1 MNKADDMQAMRTLPR
16 RGQSWIETRVDRHPT
31 RWRWILG
38 GPVALVL
45 SILAMAGLPT
55 VLPAG
60 AGGVNHLVL
69 PVVLFP
75 LLWSS
80 FVVWPVASMRPARV
94 TTTYLALTALLL
106 TLIALSFLT

>member
-1 MNKADDMQAMRTLPR
+1 MRAWLDVPR
-16 RGQSWIETRVDRHPT
+16 QGQIWIETRVDRRPT
-31 RWRWILG
+31 LWRWLLA
-38 GPVALVL
+38 GPLAFLM

-55 VLPAG
+55 VLPTG

-80 FVVWPVASMRPARV
+80 FVVWPVAALHIGRV
-94 TTTYLALTALLL
+94 ALVYVALCVGLL
-106 TLIALSFLT
+106 VLIGFAFLT

>member
-1 MNKADDMQAMRTLPR
+1 MQALGTLPC
-16 RGQSWIETRVDRHPT
+16 RGQHWITTRIDRHPT
-31 RWRWILG
+31 RWRWILA
-38 GPVALVL
+38 GPTAFIL

-80 FVVWPVASMRPARV
+80 FIVWPVASTALPRV
-94 TTTYLALTALLL
+94 ATTYLALGALLL
-106 TLIALSFLT
+106 TLITLSFLT